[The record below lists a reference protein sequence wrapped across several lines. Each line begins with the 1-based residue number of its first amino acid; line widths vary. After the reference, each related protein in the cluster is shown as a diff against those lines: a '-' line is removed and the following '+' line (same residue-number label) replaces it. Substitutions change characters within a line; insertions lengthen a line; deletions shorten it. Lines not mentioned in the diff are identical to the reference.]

1 MKKHKSKQDAIYEGI
16 ENIILNYK
24 NNYNI
29 VPLDKTI
36 LKINK
41 FEELMTREEPPTEKE
56 VGEIIGIPAWCV
68 TPVCSV
74 CYSQT
79 FDMIV
84 FEDDGDDD
92 DDSNFKIC
100 RDCLV
105 KGLSILDDKG
115 V

>member
-1 MKKHKSKQDAIYEGI
+1 MKKHKSKQDTIYEGI
-16 ENIILNYK
+16 ENIILNYE
-24 NNYNI
+24 NNYNL
-29 VPLDKTI
+29 VPLDKSIQIITK
-36 LKINK
+36 LK
-41 FEELMTREEPPTEKE
+41 ELLTRKEPPTEKE

-68 TPVCSV
+68 TPICSV

-84 FEDDGDDD
+84 IEDDDECCYE
-92 DDSNFKIC
+92 IC

-115 V
+115 T